1 MGEFFV
7 HLYLRGTTFAE
18 VDLSLAPPTVST
30 CVTSQC
36 QSSETFTHKVLT
48 HQQCSTVCS
57 PSSQTPVLQTKQIS
71 SVQKW
76 FLVDMESSVEQTRW
90 VSSSMVASEVMPT
103 YPSDSSYLVHTE
115 DGSMFPCTDADHSS
129 LPSVFTSPIHGRPS
143 GAFQHSPVYPVYS
156 SPFLGNL
163 SWLEGS
169 NGSSLTNLFPSSP
182 SSWHGSA
189 FSKTSSPSFHGSTSL
204 TSARPLRS
212 ALPSP
217 ILDQKESVKGERL
230 SPPGGGEAFG
240 GMFPLNPSVSGV
252 YAHTQSSK
260 AHSQSLTHY
269 SPYGSFTQDYNSS
282 ALYAP
287 SSFSPN
293 LCSKMR
299 FSPLETRECVNC
311 GATATP
317 LWRRDGTG
325 HYLCNACGLYHKMNG
340 QNRPLIR
347 PKKRL
352 VISKRKGTQ
361 CANCQTSNTTLWRRN
376 ASGEPVC
383 NACGLYFK
391 LHNVNRPLTMKKEGI
406 QTRNRKV
413 SSKNR
418 KGKKFSTAE
427 ENLYCDF
434 SKNPASDQYFD
445 MYSQSPG
452 ALGVYSHSSHSLPP
466 TATFHSHA
474 TLPYPYHPSAAI
486 LPSMM

>member
-1 MGEFFV
+1 
-7 HLYLRGTTFAE
+7 
-18 VDLSLAPPTVST
+18 
-30 CVTSQC
+30 
-36 QSSETFTHKVLT
+36 
-48 HQQCSTVCS
+48 
-57 PSSQTPVLQTKQIS
+57 
-71 SVQKW
+71 
-76 FLVDMESSVEQTRW
+76 MESSVEQTRW
-90 VSSSMVASEVMPT
+90 VSSSMLASEVMPA
-103 YPSDSSYLVHTE
+103 YPPDSSYLVHTE
-115 DGSMFPCTDADHSS
+115 EGSMFPCTDADHGG
-129 LPSVFTSPIHGRPS
+129 LPSVFTGPIHGRPS
-143 GAFQHSPVYPVYS
+143 GAFQHSSVYPVYS

-189 FSKTSSPSFHGSTSL
+189 FSKTSSPSFHVSTSL
-204 TSARPLRS
+204 SSARPPRP

-217 ILDQKESVKGERL
+217 VLDQKESVKGERL
-230 SPPGGGEAFG
+230 SPLGGGEAFG
-240 GMFPLNPSVSGV
+240 GMFPLNPSVSAGV
-252 YAHTQSSK
+252 YAHTHSSK
-260 AHSQSLTHY
+260 AHSQSLAHI
-269 SPYGSFTQDYNSS
+269 SPYGSFTQDYNSP

-287 SSFSPN
+287 SSFSPK
-293 LCSKMR
+293 LCSKTR
-299 FSPLETRECVNC
+299 FSPLDTRECVNC

-325 HYLCNACGLYHKMNG
+325 HYLCNACGLYQKMNR

-352 VISKRKGTQ
+352 VISKRIGTE
-361 CANCQTSNTTLWRRN
+361 CANCQTSTTTLWRRN

-413 SSKNR
+413 SSKSR

-427 ENLYCDF
+427 ENLYWDF
-434 SKNPASDQYFD
+434 SKNPGSDQYFD
-445 MYSQSPG
+445 MYPQSPG

-466 TATFHSHA
+466 TAAFHSHA

>member
-1 MGEFFV
+1 M
-7 HLYLRGTTFAE
+7 
-18 VDLSLAPPTVST
+18 
-30 CVTSQC
+30 
-36 QSSETFTHKVLT
+36 
-48 HQQCSTVCS
+48 
-57 PSSQTPVLQTKQIS
+57 
-71 SVQKW
+71 
-76 FLVDMESSVEQTRW
+76 DMESSTEQIRW
-90 VSSSMVASEVMPT
+90 ASSEVMPT

-115 DGSMFPCTDADHSS
+115 EGPLFPCTDADHSG

-143 GAFQHSPVYPVYS
+143 GAFHHSPVYPVYS

-204 TSARPLRS
+204 ASARPPRS

-217 ILDQKESVKGERL
+217 ILDQKESGKGERL

-240 GMFPLNPSVSGV
+240 GMLPLNPSVSGV
-252 YAHTQSSK
+252 YAHTHSSK
-260 AHSQSLTHY
+260 AHSQSMAHY

-282 ALYAP
+282 VFYAP
-287 SSFSPN
+287 SSSPK
-293 LCSKMR
+293 LCSKVP
-299 FSPLETRECVNC
+299 FFPLETRECVNC

-352 VISKRKGTQ
+352 VISKRIGTQ
-361 CANCQTSNTTLWRRN
+361 CANCQTCTTTLWRRN

-391 LHNVNRPLTMKKEGI
+391 LHNENRPLTMKKEGI

-413 SSKNR
+413 SSKTR
-418 KGKKFSTAE
+418 KGKKFSMEE
-427 ENLYCDF
+427 ENFYCDF
-434 SKNPASDQYFD
+434 SKNPASDQCFD

-452 ALGVYSHSSHSLPP
+452 ALRVYSHSSHSLPP
-466 TATFHSHA
+466 TTAFPSHA

-486 LPSMM
+486 LPTLM